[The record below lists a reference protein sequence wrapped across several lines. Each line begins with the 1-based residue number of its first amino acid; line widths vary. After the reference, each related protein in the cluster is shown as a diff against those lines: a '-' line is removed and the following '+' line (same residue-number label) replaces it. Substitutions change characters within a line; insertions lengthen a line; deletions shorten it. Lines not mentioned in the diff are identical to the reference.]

1 VAQQH
6 WLQKGKT
13 TWHEYGLGVFLLV
26 AALVGGNYIHR
37 GDVGGAI
44 GITLFPAILWVGFYW
59 QHSWRSN
66 PKPLT
71 WVDTAV
77 GMLAWCGA
85 LAFMISPEWNPSA
98 WRAGH

>member
-1 VAQQH
+1 MAHQQ

-44 GITLFPAILWVGFYW
+44 GIILIPAIL
-59 QHSWRSN
+59 HR
-66 PKPLT
+66 
-71 WVDTAV
+71 
-77 GMLAWCGA
+77 
-85 LAFMISPEWNPSA
+85 PS
-98 WRAGH
+98 